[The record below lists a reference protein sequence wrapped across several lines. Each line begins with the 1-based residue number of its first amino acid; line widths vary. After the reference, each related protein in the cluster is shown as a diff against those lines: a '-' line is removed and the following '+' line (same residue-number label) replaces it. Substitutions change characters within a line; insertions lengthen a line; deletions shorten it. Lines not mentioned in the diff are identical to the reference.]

1 MFDVISGVVLL
12 ALAQAAPATPSV
24 PVSTEPPQSAASQPA
39 PDFKSAEQQVK
50 AALVGVNLAL
60 TRRDLNSTIQNL
72 ERGLLAA
79 RAAAPLELSKATV
92 VDGIP
97 EDLGIYKPLPGAAV
111 RGETMRLYVEVRNFG
126 VRESAGGY
134 EVALNT
140 DAYFYYED
148 GEFFAG
154 KKNIGEHRFTATTRH
169 DVTFMVVELQLRG
182 LPPQPYQIELVVT
195 DSISGKVGKARVPF
209 VIAK

>member
-1 MFDVISGVVLL
+1 MFDVLSAIVLL
-12 ALAQAAPATPSV
+12 ALAAPTPTPV

-39 PDFKSAEQQVK
+39 PDFKAAEQQVK
-50 AALVGVNLAL
+50 AALTGVNLAL
-60 TRRDLNSTIQNL
+60 TRRDLASTIQYL

-97 EDLGIYKPLPGAAV
+97 EDLGRYRPLPGAAV
-111 RGETMRLYVEVRNFG
+111 KGETLRLYLEVRNFG
-126 VRESAGGY
+126 VRESAGSY
-134 EVALNT
+134 EIALST

-154 KKNIGEHRFTATTRH
+154 KKNIGEHRFSATTRH

-195 DSISGKVGKARVPF
+195 DSISGKVGKVRVPF
-209 VIAK
+209 AIAK

>member
-1 MFDVISGVVLL
+1 MFDLLSGVVLL
-12 ALAQAAPATPSV
+12 ALAATAPTPPVV
-24 PVSTEPPQSAASQPA
+24 PVSTDPPSSAASQPA
-39 PDFKSAEQQVK
+39 LDFKSAEQQVK
-50 AALVGVNLAL
+50 AALAGVNLAL
-60 TRRDLNSTIQNL
+60 TRRDLGSTIRYL

-79 RAAAPLELSKATV
+79 RSAAPLELSTLTV

-97 EDLGIYKPLPGAAV
+97 EDLGMYRASPGGQV
-111 RGETMRLYVEVRNFG
+111 PGETMRLYVEVRNFG
-126 VRESAGGY
+126 VRESGGSY
-134 EVALNT
+134 EIALNT

-154 KKNIGEHRFTATTRH
+154 KKNIGEHRFSATTRH

-195 DSISGKVGKARVPF
+195 DAISGKVGKARVPF
-209 VIAK
+209 VITK